1 LQAQF
6 DGGSE
11 QRPVDFDSYVHGMQG
26 NGGQFWQ
33 FAEMLYES
41 AVNLTPDEST
51 VLNFVDVCPPFRAFL
66 YALALTW
73 YDRCIR
79 PSSEEEFNA
88 GRNDQMMAVY
98 LPYCDQFITA
108 EKKGMQERCLR
119 ESARAADIPVSIRSY
134 DDFYEGF
141 CIAL

>member
-1 LQAQF
+1 
-6 DGGSE
+6 
-11 QRPVDFDSYVHGMQG
+11 
-26 NGGQFWQ
+26 
-33 FAEMLYES
+33 MLYES
-41 AVNLTPDEST
+41 AVNLTPDKST
-51 VLNFVDVCPPFRAFL
+51 VLNFVDVCPTFRAFL

-79 PSSEEEFNA
+79 PSSEKEFSA

-108 EKKGMQERCLR
+108 ENNGMQERCLR

-134 DDFYEGF
+134 DDFCEASVSLF
-141 CIAL
+141 DSPSVVFPQA